1 MARFRV
7 LAMFIAAMFA
17 TAPGQGRDNF
27 PNHDNEDR
35 VASPARQRVRRC
47 DTRHRRRTYPRW
59 D

>member
-1 MARFRV
+1 MVTPCRTEEFSMARFRV

-35 VASPARQRVRRC
+35 VASPARQRV
-47 DTRHRRRTYPRW
+47 
-59 D
+59 

>member
-47 DTRHRRRTYPRW
+47 DTRHRR
-59 D
+59 